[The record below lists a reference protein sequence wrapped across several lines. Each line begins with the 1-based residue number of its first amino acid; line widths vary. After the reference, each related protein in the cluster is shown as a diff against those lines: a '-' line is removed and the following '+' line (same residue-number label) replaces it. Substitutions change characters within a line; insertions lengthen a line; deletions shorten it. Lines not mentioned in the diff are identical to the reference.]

1 MQSYT
6 TREEWLQAAL
16 VMLFEMVFADAGISP
31 AAWQKRRYRVT
42 CGFPIGYRG
51 SRTGKAIVL
60 GQAFD
65 ASVSADGTMEVCIN
79 PIIDEPVEVL
89 RILAHEFIHVWAG
102 IECGHRGEFARI
114 AKAIGFTGPMTQT
127 PATPALLAKL
137 TDIADVLGTYPHAKI
152 DPSLRKKQ
160 GTRMLKMCCSDCG
173 FTSRVSAKWGERIT
187 EHSTCPVC
195 HSVGTLSVG

>member
-1 MQSYT
+1 
-6 TREEWLQAAL
+6 
-16 VMLFEMVFADAGISP
+16 
-31 AAWQKRRYRVT
+31 
-42 CGFPIGYRG
+42 
-51 SRTGKAIVL
+51 
-60 GQAFD
+60 
-65 ASVSADGTMEVCIN
+65 MEVCIN

-137 TDIADVLGTYPHAKI
+137 TDIADVLGNYPHAKI

>member
-16 VMLFEMVFADAGISP
+16 VLLFEMVFANAGISP
-31 AAWQKRRYRVT
+31 DAWQSRRYRVT

-51 SRTGKAIVL
+51 SKTGRVVL

-65 ASVSADGTMEVCIN
+65 ASVSSDGTMEVCIN

-89 RILAHEFIHVWAG
+89 RILLHEFIHVWAG

-114 AKAIGFTGPMTQT
+114 AKAVGFTGPMTQT
-127 PATPALLAKL
+127 PASPALLDTL
-137 TDIADVLGTYPHAKI
+137 TEIADILGIYPHAKV

-160 GTRMLKMCCSDCG
+160 GTRMLKLQCSDCG
-173 FTSRVSAKWGERIT
+173 FTARVSAKWQSKIT
-187 EHSTCPVC
+187 HESTCPAC
-195 HSVGTLSVG
+195 HLAGTLVAD